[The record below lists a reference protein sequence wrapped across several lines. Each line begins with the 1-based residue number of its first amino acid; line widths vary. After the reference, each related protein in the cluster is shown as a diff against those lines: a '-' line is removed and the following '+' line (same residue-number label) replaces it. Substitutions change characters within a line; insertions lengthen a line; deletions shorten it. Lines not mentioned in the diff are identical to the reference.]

1 MERSEESRDP
11 MNEAKIKRSGQSEAS
26 HLPSSSETE
35 MEHMEEMEFKVAVGK
50 CTTLDPSHVLQTRSA
65 SFVLHRDK
73 RVPHVMRER
82 ESEKSK
88 SDEAV
93 HSGKHEG

>member
-26 HLPSSSETE
+26 HLPPSSETE
-35 MEHMEEMEFKVAVGK
+35 HMEEIEFKVAVGK

-73 RVPHVMRER
+73 RVPRVMRER